1 LIGKARNIFENCSK
15 FKIAKKKKK
24 KKFFKD
30 VQMTIHVHKSS
41 KLNQKNKDYQQNK
54 GSKTH

>member
-1 LIGKARNIFENCSK
+1 LEKLEIFS
-15 FKIAKKKKK
+15 KIAASSKSQKKKKTC
-24 KKFFKD
+24 
-30 VQMTIHVHKSS
+30 VLQMTIHVHKSS

>member
-1 LIGKARNIFENCSK
+1 MNWLEKLEIFS
-15 FKIAKKKKK
+15 KIAASSKSQKKKKK
-24 KKFFKD
+24 TC
-30 VQMTIHVHKSS
+30 VLQMTIHVHKSS

>member
-1 LIGKARNIFENCSK
+1 LEKLEIFS
-15 FKIAKKKKK
+15 KIAASSKSQKKKKK
-24 KKFFKD
+24 TC
-30 VQMTIHVHKSS
+30 VLQMTIHVHKSS